1 MKIDPP
7 LIFNRYHA
15 ALKAKESSNSK
26 DLPAA
31 EAKAEQLKTQYEDE
45 MAKFEA
51 SKVWILKLWLN
62 SWNFGWKKKNLK
74 F

>member
-1 MKIDPP
+1 METRENIF
-7 LIFNRYHA
+7 IFFNRYHA

-45 MAKFEA
+45 MMKFEA
-51 SKVWILKLWLN
+51 AKV
-62 SWNFGWKKKNLK
+62 
-74 F
+74 